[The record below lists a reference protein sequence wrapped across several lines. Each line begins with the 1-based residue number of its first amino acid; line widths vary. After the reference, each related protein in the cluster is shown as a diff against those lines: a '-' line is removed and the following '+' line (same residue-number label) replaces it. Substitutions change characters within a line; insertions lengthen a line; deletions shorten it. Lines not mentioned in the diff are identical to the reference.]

1 MSDAK
6 DLAARIEDRLRSVID
21 PELGENV
28 VDLGLIYAIAV
39 APGGAVR
46 VTMTT
51 TMNGCPATEFLRDGV
66 EACVLAVEG
75 VTSVIV
81 DLVYDPPW
89 TPDMMVAE
97 TAARF

>member
-39 APGGAVR
+39 ASDGTAR

-51 TMNGCPATEFLRDGV
+51 TMSGCPAADFLRDGV
-66 EACVLAVEG
+66 EACVVAIEG
-75 VTSVIV
+75 VTSVIIH
-81 DLVYDPPW
+81 LVYEPPW
-89 TPDMMVAE
+89 TPEMMAAE

>member
-1 MSDAK
+1 MSDAG
-6 DLAARIEDRLRSVID
+6 DPAARVENRLRRVID

-39 APGGAVR
+39 APDGAAR

-51 TMNGCPATEFLRDGV
+51 TMKGCPATVILRDAV

-75 VTSVIV
+75 VTSVDV

-89 TPDMMVAE
+89 SPGMMAAG

>member
-6 DLAARIEDRLRSVID
+6 DLAARIEDRLRNVID

-39 APGGAVR
+39 KSDGTAR

-51 TMNGCPATEFLRDGV
+51 TMNGCPAADFLRDGV
-66 EACVLAVEG
+66 EACVVAVEG
-75 VTSVIV
+75 VTSAIV
-81 DLVYDPPW
+81 DLVCDPPW
-89 TPDMMVAE
+89 TPGMMATE